1 MENNDRA
8 KRPRVLSG
16 REESL
21 LNQQRQKQEVINIDS
36 GSENEIPNDNGPPAH
51 QVEVPAEDQPAAGLL
66 EEEPLIRGIPRPLF
80 IVRVREGNQLIDTLQ
95 DYYLDGL
102 CDALNNYRDPFDELR
117 HFYGE
122 IDFDH
127 FRGLTYELDEKIDRI
142 IRICEI
148 PRRFETEGS
157 YVLTRHDRDTRH
169 SEAVRRYEGYRGQ
182 TTEEN

>member
-21 LNQQRQKQEVINIDS
+21 LNRQRQQQEQNND
-36 GSENEIPNDNGPPAH
+36 IPVGNGPPDN
-51 QVEVPAEDQPAAGLL
+51 QVEVPAEVQPNEGLL
-66 EEEPLIRGIPRPLF
+66 EQEPLVRGIPRPLF
-80 IVRVREGNQLIDTLQ
+80 IVRVREGNQLVDTLE

-127 FRGLTYELDEKIDRI
+127 FRGLTSDLDEKIDRI
-142 IRICEI
+142 VRICEI

-169 SEAVRRYEGYRGQ
+169 NEAVRRYEGYRGQ